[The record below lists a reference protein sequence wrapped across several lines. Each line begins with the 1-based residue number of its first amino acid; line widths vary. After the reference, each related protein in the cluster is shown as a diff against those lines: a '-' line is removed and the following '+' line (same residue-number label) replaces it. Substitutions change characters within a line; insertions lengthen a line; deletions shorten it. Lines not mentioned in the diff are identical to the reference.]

1 MSFDRMNEMDWTYG
15 RGMTQAQ
22 RGTIVG
28 QVMGLLAFSLLF
40 TAGGYL
46 IGRVMFP
53 GPLAFVGGVIG
64 MIGSLVTVLVLSFA
78 RAKMS
83 SGVALGLFYLFSV
96 FEGLALGLILDSY
109 LARGMGMVVVNA
121 ATTTA
126 GLVLVLSA
134 YAWTTKRDLS
144 GMGAYLMAGLLAVI
158 LAGLV
163 MMVLSFFLPAGSL
176 SLFGFLLSVVT
187 AVLFS
192 GFVMYDMQRL
202 KNAQAGLDD
211 PIMLAIGIYLSIFNL
226 FLAILRIFG
235 FLSSNDE

>member
-1 MSFDRMNEMDWTYG
+1 MSFEPMEWTRA
-15 RGMTQAQ
+15 RGISQARQ
-22 RGTIVG
+22 GTLTG

-46 IGRVMFP
+46 VGRAL
-53 GPLAFVGGVIG
+53 GPVGMMLG
-64 MIGSLVTVLVLSFA
+64 MIGSIVCVFALSLA
-78 RAKMS
+78 RTKMS

-96 FEGLALGLILDSY
+96 FEGMALGLIIDSY

-144 GMGAYLMAGLLAVI
+144 GMGAYLMAGLLAVL

-163 MMVLSFFLPAGSL
+163 GFVLSLFGIPLGI
-176 SLFGFLLSVVT
+176 FGFLLSVVT
-187 AVLFS
+187 AILFS

-202 KNAQAGLDD
+202 KNAQQGVDD
-211 PIMLAIGIYLSIFNL
+211 PVLLAVGIYLSIFNL

-235 FLSSNDE
+235 YLSSSDD

>member
-46 IGRVMFP
+46 VGRAL
-53 GPLAFVGGVIG
+53 GPAG
-64 MIGSLVTVLVLSFA
+64 MIIGIVGSLVTVLALSFA
-78 RAKMS
+78 RTKMS
-83 SGVALGLFYLFSV
+83 SGVALGVFYLFSV
-96 FEGLALGLILDSY
+96 FEGMTLGLLIDSY

-121 ATTTA
+121 ALTTA

-144 GMGAYLMAGLLAVI
+144 GMGAYLMAGLLAVL

-163 MMVLSFFLPAGSL
+163 MMVMSFFMPAGSL
-176 SLFGFLLSVVT
+176 SFFGFLLSVVT

-192 GFVMYDMQRL
+192 GFVMYDMQNL
-202 KNAQAGLDD
+202 KNAQMGVDD
-211 PIMLAIGIYLSIFNL
+211 PIMLAISIYLSIFNL

-235 FLSSNDE
+235 YLNSSDD

>member
-1 MSFDRMNEMDWTYG
+1 MDWTYP
-15 RGMTQAQ
+15 RAMSQAR
-22 RGTIVG
+22 RGTLVG

-46 IGRVMFP
+46 VGRAL
-53 GPLAFVGGVIG
+53 GPVGMMLGIF
-64 MIGSLVTVLVLSFA
+64 GSLACVLVLSFA
-78 RAKMS
+78 RTKMS
-83 SGVALGLFYLFSV
+83 SGVALGVFYLFSV
-96 FEGLALGLILDSY
+96 FEGMALGLIIDSY

-134 YAWTTKRDLS
+134 FAWTTKRDLS
-144 GMGAYLMAGLLAVI
+144 GMGAYLFAGLLAVL

-163 MMVLSFFLPAGSL
+163 GFVLSLFGIPMGI
-176 SLFGFLLSVVT
+176 FGFLLSVVT
-187 AVLFS
+187 AILFS

-202 KNAQAGLDD
+202 KNAQQGVDD
-211 PIMLAIGIYLSIFNL
+211 PIMLAVSIYLSIYNL

-235 FLSSNDE
+235 YLGSSDD